1 MLAAANFPMLDGLP
15 ADVRAAVLD
24 QMVRRRWA
32 AGAIVCREGDIG
44 ETLHM
49 VSAGRFMARTVT
61 ITGEEAALAVLGP
74 GAVFGEQVLLEHR
87 ERRNATIVA
96 IGDAE
101 TLVATVAD
109 VNELRR
115 NHPGIDR
122 FLIDVLSDRARRLTH
137 LLLEARHVDADSR
150 VLHRLTELADIFA
163 DDPEDPTSTV
173 PLRQE
178 DLAAMAGTTRPT
190 VNKVLRVIEKEGL
203 VTLGRG
209 RVDVVDRG
217 RLAERAGLR
226 R

>member
-1 MLAAANFPMLDGLP
+1 
-15 ADVRAAVLD
+15 
-24 QMVRRRWA
+24 
-32 AGAIVCREGDIG
+32 
-44 ETLHM
+44 M
-49 VSAGRFMARTVT
+49 VSVGRFMARTST
-61 ITGEEAALAVLGP
+61 LTGEEAALAVLGP

-96 IGDAE
+96 IGAAE
-101 TLVATVAD
+101 TLVATVDD
-109 VNELRR
+109 VNEMRR
-115 NHPGIDR
+115 AHPGIDR

-163 DDPEDPTSTV
+163 DDPAEAGSTV

-190 VNKVLRVIEKEGL
+190 VNKVLRTVEREGL
-203 VTLGRG
+203 IALGRG
-209 RVDVVDRG
+209 RIEVVDRS